1 MATTAGRLRCGA
13 TTDDV
18 TAARATTDEKVAPAE
33 PRAVARQLPPRAANA
48 ATHGLSATRYLPEIL
63 GKKLLERHRQR
74 FLSEWRPSTATQ
86 AYLVEELA
94 RHAAALERA
103 TLIEEAVLRTS
114 ARGLSGISD
123 LDGDEEAGA
132 DRVLAAAYGSET
144 VDRVTR
150 YRRAHE
156 KGFLA
161 ALARLRELRAMSDA
175 VVVPPAD
182 SRLRFEETTCLRY
195 LQRYRDDGEL
205 PCPSCAGADGKWL
218 ADREHWQC
226 RHCRKQV
233 SARSGTVLARSPLP
247 LRVWFAAIAAIL
259 QDRQVSTEAL
269 CDITGIRR
277 GKTVRA
283 LAQRIRQAIDSPE
296 AERLL
301 AGLDTQTL
309 KGLAGSSR

>member
-1 MATTAGRLRCGA
+1 MATTAGRLRFGA
-13 TTDDV
+13 TTGDV
-18 TAARATTDEKVAPAE
+18 TAARATTDEKVAPAG

-48 ATHGLSATRYLPEIL
+48 ATHGLSATKCLPEIL
-63 GKKLLERHRQR
+63 GKALLERHRQR
-74 FLSEWRPSTATQ
+74 FLSEWQPSTSTQ
-86 AYLVEELA
+86 VYLVEELA

-103 TLIEEAVLRTS
+103 TQIEEAVLRTS
-114 ARGLSGISD
+114 ARGLSSISD
-123 LDGDEEAGA
+123 AEVDDDAGL

-156 KGFLA
+156 KGFLS

-175 VVVPPAD
+175 VLVPAAD
-182 SRLRFEETTCLRY
+182 SRLHFEETTCLRY

-247 LRVWFAAIAAIL
+247 LRVWFAAIAAVLRDHNI
-259 QDRQVSTEAL
+259 STEAL

-277 GKTVRA
+277 KKTVRA
-283 LAQRIRQAIDSPE
+283 LAERIRQAIDSPVS
-296 AERLL
+296 ERLL
-301 AGLDTQTL
+301 AGLDLQIL
-309 KGLAGSSR
+309 RRLAGPGC